1 MKSYIIFFSYLIA
14 IVIGCRSIF
23 NDFCLL
29 KTWLVIQILT
39 GIYEFTI
46 VRFHKY
52 MCNKSDIKDKSWWS
66 KNYKFTDS
74 LKPEYWVDAWREYA
88 KEDPRYCTS
97 KDVIWFEILNALTI
111 IPNTIILYL
120 FTQLQTRK
128 IKQIIGILLIISGM
142 VPLYGTTLYYI
153 TYYNYAKDGHKTPN
167 KLRQILYLLMDAPW
181 IILPLYMVIFGAWY
195 ILE

>member
-1 MKSYIIFFSYLIA
+1 MKSYIIFFSYLVGI
-14 IVIGCRSIF
+14 IIGCRYLF

-29 KTWLVIQILT
+29 KTWLVLQILT

-88 KEDPRYCTS
+88 KKTQDIAHQ
-97 KDVIWFEILNALTI
+97 KM
-111 IPNTIILYL
+111 L
-120 FTQLQTRK
+120 FGLK
-128 IKQIIGILLIISGM
+128 
-142 VPLYGTTLYYI
+142 
-153 TYYNYAKDGHKTPN
+153 
-167 KLRQILYLLMDAPW
+167 
-181 IILPLYMVIFGAWY
+181 F
-195 ILE
+195 